1 LAAALFSCPRGYA
14 VDSASPPT
22 QDIVKE
28 TDEAIENLHCVSSGG
43 DRRYDF
49 EYGAIV
55 TLQMLKDP
63 KALPVLGP
71 LAGHADPLLS
81 RLAREAI
88 ADIKRNP

>member
-1 LAAALFSCPRGYA
+1 LAVALFSCPCGYA
-14 VDSASPPT
+14 VDSASPPA

-28 TDEAIENLHCVSSGG
+28 TDEAIENLHYVSSS

-63 KALPVLGP
+63 KALPVLEP